1 MDYRRIMGC
10 FKKLCSEENLSDEK
24 VEKVISDY
32 LYSEREPLRDEVLGL
47 INGDKPT
54 VLERKKTGDRI
65 LAKIKGFVDTF
76 INGITGN

>member
-1 MDYRRIMGC
+1 MFRRKPIRR
-10 FKKLCSEENLSDEK
+10 K
-24 VEKVISDY
+24 EKVISDY

-76 INGITGN
+76 INGIIGTS